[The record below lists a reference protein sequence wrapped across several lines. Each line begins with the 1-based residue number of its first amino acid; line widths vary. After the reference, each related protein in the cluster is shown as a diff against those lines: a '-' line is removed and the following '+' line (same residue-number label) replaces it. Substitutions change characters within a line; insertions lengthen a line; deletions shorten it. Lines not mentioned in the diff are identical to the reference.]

1 MSYISNLLAK
11 RAKTTEPTAP
21 VESIPEPELEAAPD
35 PTPEEAAKALFPE
48 PVAAYENAN
57 IHFAESFV
65 AYRTRL
71 VNPDNKAV
79 KAVSDGLFKE
89 REAITNDYKG
99 ETGDLRTYTLAHPV
113 PSLRETVE
121 LTGDDLRDLGIT
133 KEAMEA
139 VNEDREARGQKP
151 LGWEFDRDIH
161 VSFVFVD
168 ALVAALEAEP
178 EPVDTCNGTF
188 QSGKRAGE
196 ACTAAAKEH
205 GYCGMHQSQA
215 ADEWQ
220 PKADATPE
228 PEAESAP
235 ESETDLSAVDGDKLE
250 TIGKM
255 LEAGFSKDEIVNLL
269 G

>member
-11 RAKTTEPTAP
+11 RAPTTEPEPVETAP
-21 VESIPEPELEAAPD
+21 EPVVEAAPD

-79 KAVSDGLFKE
+79 KAVSDALFKE
-89 REAITNDYKG
+89 REAIQNEYKN
-99 ETGDLRTYTLAHPV
+99 ETGDLRTYTLAHPA

-121 LTGDDLRDLGIT
+121 LTSDDLRDLGIT
-133 KEAMEA
+133 KQAMEA
-139 VNEDREARGQKP
+139 VNADREDRGQNP
-151 LGWEFDRDIH
+151 LGWEFDREIH
-161 VSFVFVD
+161 VSYVFVD
-168 ALVAALEAEP
+168 ALVTALKAEP
-178 EPVDTCNGTF
+178 EPVETCNGTF

-196 ACTAAAKEH
+196 SCTAEAKAH

-215 ADEWQ
+215 ADEWE
-220 PKADATPE
+220 PKAESKPE
-228 PEAESAP
+228 PEAEPATD
-235 ESETDLSAVDGDKLE
+235 SETDLSAVDADKLE